1 MRSTREVLRLFAY
14 ELRIQLASAR
24 VWLGYLIGIVLVLRQ
39 TAEYLAYAAH
49 FGEPVNVLEGFLI
62 AGNTSNTVMFL
73 VLGWLLVISAA
84 PFVDSSTRY
93 LIYRTK
99 KSLWNRAVVLYLAV
113 QAFIYYGLLAL
124 ASILFSAG
132 KGFLANVWSRP
143 LVRLAGGGDLLSY
156 DVYFPFE
163 EFIHEYPVYSSF
175 FQTCLLLFGYAFLL
189 GLFLYVFSLFSGQLT
204 GVTAAFLFHF
214 LGYET
219 MAEGLGLITRYSLLA
234 RSVLVLQVG
243 SGADAQIFD
252 TYVLYATLIFL
263 MILLSDVFI
272 KRMDFREAAKGEGE

>member
-1 MRSTREVLRLFAY
+1 MRSTKAILRLCAY
-14 ELRIQLASAR
+14 EFRVQLASAR

-62 AGNTSNTVMFL
+62 AGNSANTVMFL

-84 PFVDSSTRY
+84 PFVDSSTGY
-93 LIYRTK
+93 LIYRTR
-99 KSLWNRAVVLYLAV
+99 KSLWSRAVALYLAV

-132 KGFLANVWSRP
+132 NGFLANVWSRP
-143 LVRLAGGGDLLSY
+143 LIRLAGGGSLSLY

-163 EFIHEYPVYSSF
+163 EFIHEFSIVSGF
-175 FQTCLLLFGYAFLL
+175 FQTWLLLFGYALLL
-189 GLFLYVFSLFSGQLT
+189 GLFLYVFSLLSGQLA

-219 MAEGLGLITRYSLLA
+219 MQEGLGFITRYSLMA

-243 SGADAQIFD
+243 SGADARLFD
-252 TYVLYATLIFL
+252 TYVLYAALIFL
-263 MILLSDVFI
+263 LIFLSGILI
-272 KRMDFREAAKGEGE
+272 KHVDFREAAKGEGE